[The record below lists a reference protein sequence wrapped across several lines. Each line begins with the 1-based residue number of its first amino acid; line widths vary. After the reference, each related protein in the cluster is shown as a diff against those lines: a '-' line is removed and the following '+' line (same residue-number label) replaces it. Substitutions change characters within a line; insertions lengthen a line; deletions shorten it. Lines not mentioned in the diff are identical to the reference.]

1 MRPIVRECRAVRS
14 PRMPFLMPIRT
25 LSVAPATL
33 PSTVLAIAATAL
45 ALSACS
51 PAFNWRT
58 VRPEASA
65 LQALMPCKPDE
76 ARRDT
81 PLGGALTP
89 LNMLSCEAGGAT
101 FALAWADL
109 GQAERV
115 PAALVQWRAASLVSL
130 KAAPEAARSWTQAVP
145 GAERVDGLD
154 VQGVRHDGTAT
165 RAQVLYFARGTRVYQ
180 AAIYGSGTAP
190 EEISTFFEGLQL
202 P

>member
-1 MRPIVRECRAVRS
+1 M
-14 PRMPFLMPIRT
+14 RT
-25 LSVAPATL
+25 LNVAPVTL
-33 PSTVLAIAATAL
+33 SASVPVLAAVVL

-58 VRPEASA
+58 VRPESSG

-81 PLGGALTP
+81 PLGGAVTP

-109 GQAERV
+109 GQPERV
-115 PAALVQWRAASLVSL
+115 PAALVQWRAASLISL
-130 KAAPEAARSWTQAVP
+130 KAAPEAARSWTQLVP
-145 GAERVDGLD
+145 GAERAEGID
-154 VQGVRHDGTAT
+154 VQGVRHDSSAT
-165 RAQVLYFARGTRVYQ
+165 RAQVLYFARGARVFQ
-180 AAIYGSGTAP
+180 AAIYGSAVGP
-190 EEISTFFEGLQL
+190 EEVSTFFEGLQL

>member
-1 MRPIVRECRAVRS
+1 MRPIVRERRAVRS
-14 PRMPFLMPIRT
+14 PRMPIPMSIRIP
-25 LSVAPATL
+25 SVAPAT
-33 PSTVLAIAATAL
+33 PTSTVLVMAATAL
-45 ALSACS
+45 ALAACS

-81 PLGGALTP
+81 PLGGAVTP

-101 FALAWADL
+101 FAMAWADL

-115 PAALVQWRAASLVSL
+115 PAALVQWRAASLISL
-130 KAAPEAARSWTQAVP
+130 KAAPEAARSWTRSVP
-145 GAERVDGLD
+145 GAERVEGID
-154 VQGVRHDGTAT
+154 VQGIRHDGSAT
-165 RAQVLYFARGTRVYQ
+165 RAQVLYFARGSRVYQ
-180 AAIYGSGTAP
+180 AAIYGSSVGP
-190 EEISTFFEGLQL
+190 EEVSTFFEGLAL